1 MLSRLS
7 FKDVLTVFFG
17 LNFNVEKRANVHN
30 FKKTTFAQIIK
41 MNPKHLPQS
50 ILKNLGIENLNEMQ
64 EVAQDAILHD
74 NNILLLSPTGS
85 GKTLAFLLPVLEL
98 LNPEFLS
105 VQCLILVPSRELG
118 LQIEQVW
125 KKMGTDY
132 KINVCYG
139 GHSIDTEIKNLS
151 NPPAVLIGTPGRIA
165 DHIERGTFRLDKIQ
179 TMVLDEFDK
188 SLQLGFHEQMSFI
201 IGKLPKLNKR
211 VLVSATSDIEIPKY
225 TRVINPTILDFIPEE
240 DEAASNLSMKM
251 VVSKDKDKLTSLF
264 NLICSLKSEAAIVFC
279 NHRDAAERISDTLNE
294 KGIYATYY
302 HGGMDQDERERA
314 LIQFRNGSM
323 SYLITTDLAARGL
336 DIPEMN
342 HVIHYHLPSKADEF
356 THRNGRTARMLASG
370 TAYIVV
376 NDSEKKMDYIDYSI
390 PVLNVEAPKSL
401 PKPPQYQTIY
411 ISGGKKN
418 KLNKIDIVGF
428 FSQKGKLEKGDLGL
442 IEVKD
447 FISFAAVKFNKVK
460 DLLHVIKDEKMK
472 GKKFKIE
479 VARKVIKKVEE

>member
-1 MLSRLS
+1 MY
-7 FKDVLTVFFG
+7 K
-17 LNFNVEKRANVHN
+17 
-30 FKKTTFAQIIK
+30 
-41 MNPKHLPQS
+41 NPHSNNL
-50 ILKNLGIENLNEMQ
+50 LLNLGIESLNEMQ
-64 EVAQDAILHD
+64 EIAQETILNDA
-74 NNILLLSPTGS
+74 NVLLLSPTGS
-85 GKTLAFLLPVLEL
+85 GKTLAFLLPVFQL
-98 LNPEFLS
+98 LQPEIKS

-132 KINVCYG
+132 KVNSCYG

-165 DHIERGTFRLDKIQ
+165 DHLERETFKVNEIQ
-179 TMVLDEFDK
+179 TLILDEFDK
-188 SLQLGFHEQMSFI
+188 SLQLGFHEQMKFI
-201 IGKLPKLNKR
+201 ISKLTKLNKR

-225 TRVINPTILDFIPEE
+225 TGVSHPTVLDFIPTEE
-240 DEAASNLSMKM
+240 ENSNLSLKM
-251 VVSKDKDKLTSLF
+251 VISKEKDKINSLF
-264 NLICSLKSEAAIVFC
+264 KLICSLKSQSAIVFC
-279 NHRDAAERISDTLNE
+279 NHRDAAERISDTLCE

-314 LIQFRNGSM
+314 LIQFRNGSV

-336 DIPEMN
+336 DIPEMK
-342 HVIHYHLPSKADEF
+342 HVIHYHLPSKEDEF

-370 TAYIVV
+370 TAYILIHE
-376 NDSEKKMDYIDYSI
+376 SEKKMEYLDYGM
-390 PVLNVEAPKSL
+390 PVLNVENATTL
-401 PKPPQYQTIY
+401 PKPPEFQTIY

-428 FSQKGKLEKGDLGL
+428 FSQKGKLDKSDLGL

-447 FISFAAVKFNKVK
+447 FISFAAVKAKKVK
-460 DLLHVIKDEKMK
+460 EFLANIRDEKMK

-479 VARKVIKKVEE
+479 IARKVIKKEEE

>member
-1 MLSRLS
+1 MKNKQYS
-7 FKDVLTVFFG
+7 
-17 LNFNVEKRANVHN
+17 NN
-30 FKKTTFAQIIK
+30 
-41 MNPKHLPQS
+41 
-50 ILKNLGIENLNEMQ
+50 ILLNLGIENLNEMQ
-64 EVAQDAILHD
+64 IAAQETILND
-74 NNILLLSPTGS
+74 NNVLLLSPTGS
-85 GKTLAFLLPVLEL
+85 GKTLAFLLPIFEL
-98 LNPEFLS
+98 LQSEIS
-105 VQCLILVPSRELG
+105 GVQCLILVPSRELG

-132 KINVCYG
+132 KVNVCYG

-165 DHIERGTFRLDKIQ
+165 DHIDRGTFKTEKIL
-179 TMVLDEFDK
+179 TLILDEFDK

-201 IGKLPKLNKR
+201 ISRLSKLNKR
-211 VLVSATSDIEIPKY
+211 ILVSATSGIEIPKY
-225 TRVINPTILDFIPEE
+225 TRVVNPTVLDFIPSEE
-240 DEAASNLSMKM
+240 EKINLAMKM
-251 VVSKDKDKLTSLF
+251 VVSKDKDKIGSLF
-264 NLICSLKSEAAIVFC
+264 NLICSLKSESALIFC
-279 NHRDAAERISDTLNE
+279 NHRNAAERISDTLNE

-314 LIQFRNGSM
+314 LIQFRNGSV

-336 DIPEMN
+336 DIPEMK
-342 HVIHYHLPSKADEF
+342 HVIHYHLPSKEDEF

-370 TAYIVV
+370 TAYIISHE
-376 NDSEKKMDYIDYSI
+376 SEKKMEYIDCNML
-390 PVLNVEAPKSL
+390 VLKVDSATTL
-401 PKPPQYQTIY
+401 PKPPQFQTIY

-428 FSQKGKLEKGDLGL
+428 FSQKGKLEKEDLGL

-460 DLLHVIKDEKMK
+460 DLLSNIHDEKMK

-479 VARKVIKKVEE
+479 VARKVVKKEEDTKNDKY

>member
-1 MLSRLS
+1 M
-7 FKDVLTVFFG
+7 K
-17 LNFNVEKRANVHN
+17 N
-30 FKKTTFAQIIK
+30 
-41 MNPKHLPQS
+41 KHHSNNL
-50 ILKNLGIENLNEMQ
+50 LLNLGIESLNEMQ
-64 EVAQDAILHD
+64 IAAQETILND
-74 NNILLLSPTGS
+74 SNVLLLSPTGS
-85 GKTLAFLLPVLEL
+85 GKTLAFLLPIFETLE
-98 LNPEFLS
+98 PEIKG
-105 VQCLILVPSRELG
+105 VQCLILVPSRELA

-132 KINVCYG
+132 KVNVCYG

-151 NPPAVLIGTPGRIA
+151 NPPAILIGTPGRIA
-165 DHIERGTFRLDKIQ
+165 DHIDRATFKTDKIQ
-179 TMVLDEFDK
+179 TLILDEFDK
-188 SLQLGFHEQMSFI
+188 SLQLGFHEEMSFI
-201 IGKLPKLNKR
+201 IGKLTKLNKR
-211 VLVSATSDIEIPKY
+211 VLVSATSGIEIPKY
-225 TRVINPTILDFIPEE
+225 TRVVNPTVLDFIPTEE
-240 DEAASNLSMKM
+240 EKVNLTMKM
-251 VVSKDKDKLTSLF
+251 VVSKEKDKIGSLF
-264 NLICSLKSEAAIVFC
+264 NLICSLKSQSALIFC

-314 LIQFRNGSM
+314 LIQFRNGSV

-342 HVIHYHLPSKADEF
+342 HVIHYHLPSKEDEF

-370 TAYIVV
+370 TAYILIHE
-376 NDSEKKMDYIDYSI
+376 SEKKLDYIDYNM
-390 PVLNVEAPKSL
+390 PVLKVDSATTL
-401 PKPPQYQTIY
+401 PKPPEFQTIY

-447 FISFAAVKFNKVK
+447 FISFAAVKSKKVK
-460 DLLHVIKDEKMK
+460 DLLVAIRDEKMK

>member
-1 MLSRLS
+1 
-7 FKDVLTVFFG
+7 
-17 LNFNVEKRANVHN
+17 
-30 FKKTTFAQIIK
+30 
-41 MNPKHLPQS
+41 MNSKHLPQN
-50 ILKNLGIENLNEMQ
+50 ILKNLGITQLNEMQ
-64 EVAQDAILHD
+64 DRAQDAILHD

-85 GKTLAFLLPVLEL
+85 GKTLAFLLPILEL
-98 LNPEFLS
+98 LQPEILS

-132 KINVCYG
+132 KVNVCYG
-139 GHSIDTEIKNLS
+139 GHAIDTEIKNLS

-165 DHIERGTFRLDKIQ
+165 DHIDRGTFRLDKIQ

-201 IGKLPKLNKR
+201 IGKLSKLNKR
-211 VLVSATSDIEIPKY
+211 ILVSATSDIEIPKY
-225 TRVINPTILDFIPEE
+225 TRVVNPTILDFIPENE
-240 DEAASNLSMKM
+240 EESNLAMKL
-251 VVSKDKDKLTSLF
+251 VVSKEKDKIGSLF
-264 NLICSLKSEAAIVFC
+264 QLICSLKSEAAIVFC

-294 KGIYATYY
+294 KGIYSTYY

-314 LIQFRNGSM
+314 LIQFRNGSV

-342 HVIHYHLPSKADEF
+342 HVIHYHLPLKEDEF
-356 THRNGRTARMLASG
+356 THRNGRTARMTASG
-370 TAYIVV
+370 TAYVIAH
-376 NDSEKKMDYIDYSI
+376 DSEKKMEYLDYGMDVYQLPTSL
-390 PVLNVEAPKSL
+390 VL
-401 PKPPQYQTIY
+401 PKPPLYQTIY
-411 ISGGKKN
+411 VSGGKKN

-460 DLLHVIKDEKMK
+460 DLLHNIRDEKMK

-479 VARKVIKKVEE
+479 VARKVIK

>member
-1 MLSRLS
+1 
-7 FKDVLTVFFG
+7 
-17 LNFNVEKRANVHN
+17 
-30 FKKTTFAQIIK
+30 
-41 MNPKHLPQS
+41 MNNNKHS
-50 ILKNLGIENLNEMQ
+50 NNILLNLGIESLNEMQ
-64 EVAQDAILHD
+64 EVAQDSILND
-74 NNILLLSPTGS
+74 SNVLLLSPTGS
-85 GKTLAFLLPVLEL
+85 GKTLAFLLPIFEMLQE
-98 LNPEFLS
+98 NISS

-125 KKMGTDY
+125 KKMGTSY
-132 KINVCYG
+132 KVNVCYG

-165 DHIERGTFRLDKIQ
+165 DHIDRGTFNVDAIQ
-179 TMVLDEFDK
+179 TLILDEFDK

-201 IGKLPKLNKR
+201 INRLPKLNKR

-225 TRVINPTILDFIPEE
+225 TRVINPTILDFIPSEE
-240 DEAASNLSMKM
+240 EKTNLSMKM
-251 VVSKDKDKLTSLF
+251 IVSKDKDKISSLF
-264 NLICSLKSEAAIVFC
+264 NLICSLKSESAIIFC

-314 LIQFRNGSM
+314 LIQFRNGSV

-336 DIPEMN
+336 DIPEMK
-342 HVIHYHLPSKADEF
+342 HVIHYHLPSKEDEF

-370 TAYIVV
+370 TSYILIHE
-376 NDSEKKMDYIDYSI
+376 SEKKLDYIDYKM
-390 PVLNVEAPKSL
+390 PVLNVENSTSL
-401 PKPPQYQTIY
+401 PKAPEFQTIY
-411 ISGGKKN
+411 ISGGKKT

-447 FISFAAVKFNKVK
+447 FISFAAVKSKKVN
-460 DLLHVIKDEKMK
+460 DLLKNVRDEKMK

-479 VARKVIKKVEE
+479 VARKVIKKEEEK

>member
-1 MLSRLS
+1 
-7 FKDVLTVFFG
+7 
-17 LNFNVEKRANVHN
+17 
-30 FKKTTFAQIIK
+30 
-41 MNPKHLPQS
+41 MNNNPHSTNL
-50 ILKNLGIENLNEMQ
+50 LLNLGIESLNQMQ
-64 EVAQDAILHD
+64 EMAQVAILND
-74 NNILLLSPTGS
+74 ANILLLSPTGS
-85 GKTLAFLLPVLEL
+85 GKTLAFLLPIFEMLQ
-98 LNPEFLS
+98 PEINV

-125 KKMGTDY
+125 KKMGTDF
-132 KINVCYG
+132 KVNVCYG

-165 DHIERGTFRLDKIQ
+165 DHIERGTFKMDAIQ
-179 TMVLDEFDK
+179 TLVLDEFDK

-201 IGKLPKLNKR
+201 ISKLNKLNKR

-225 TRVINPTILDFIPEE
+225 THVVNPTVLDFIPTEE
-240 DEAASNLSMKM
+240 SNSNLTLKM
-251 VVSKDKDKLTSLF
+251 VVSKEKDKINTLF
-264 NLICSLKSEAAIVFC
+264 NLICSLKSQSAIIFC

-294 KGIYATYY
+294 KGIFSNYY

-314 LIQFRNGSM
+314 LIQFRNGSI
-323 SYLITTDLAARGL
+323 SYLVTTDLAARGL

-342 HVIHYHLPSKADEF
+342 HVIHYHLPSKEDEF

-370 TAYIVV
+370 TAYIVAHE
-376 NDSEKKMDYIDYSI
+376 SEKKMDYIDYKTSI
-390 PVLNVEAPKSL
+390 LNIETATTL
-401 PKPPQYQTIY
+401 PKAPEFQTIY
-411 ISGGKKN
+411 VSGGKKN

-447 FISFAAVKFNKVK
+447 FISFAAVKSKKVK
-460 DLLHVIKDEKMK
+460 EFLGNIRDEKMK

-479 VARKVIKKVEE
+479 VARKVVKKEE

>member
-1 MLSRLS
+1 M
-7 FKDVLTVFFG
+7 
-17 LNFNVEKRANVHN
+17 N
-30 FKKTTFAQIIK
+30 KKHHS
-41 MNPKHLPQS
+41 NN
-50 ILKNLGIENLNEMQ
+50 ILVNLGIESLNEMQ
-64 EVAQDAILHD
+64 EAAQDVILND
-74 NNILLLSPTGS
+74 NNVLLLSPTGS
-85 GKTLAFLLPVLEL
+85 GKTLAFLLPIFEMLQ
-98 LNPEFLS
+98 PEILS

-132 KINVCYG
+132 KVNVCYG

-165 DHIERGTFRLDKIQ
+165 DHIDRGTFRLDKIQ
-179 TMVLDEFDK
+179 TLILDEFDK

-201 IGKLPKLNKR
+201 IGKLSKLNKR

-225 TRVINPTILDFIPEE
+225 TRVVNPTILDFIPAEE
-240 DEAASNLSMKM
+240 EQESNLITKM
-251 VVSKDKDKLTSLF
+251 VVSKEKDKLGSLF
-264 NLICSLKSEAAIVFC
+264 NLICSLKSQQAIVFC

-294 KGIYATYY
+294 KGIYSTYY
-302 HGGMDQDERERA
+302 HGGMDQEERERS

-336 DIPEMN
+336 DIPEMK
-342 HVIHYHLPSKADEF
+342 HVIHYHLPLKQDEF
-356 THRNGRTARMLASG
+356 THRNGRTARMQASG
-370 TAYIVV
+370 TAYLIV
-376 NDSEKKMDYIDYSI
+376 NESEKKLDYVDYGM
-390 PVLNVEAPKSL
+390 PVLNVENSTAL
-401 PKPPQYQTIY
+401 PKPPEFQTIY

-460 DLLHVIKDEKMK
+460 DLLHNVKDEKMK

-479 VARKVIKKVEE
+479 VARKVIKKEEE

>member
-1 MLSRLS
+1 
-7 FKDVLTVFFG
+7 
-17 LNFNVEKRANVHN
+17 
-30 FKKTTFAQIIK
+30 
-41 MNPKHLPQS
+41 MNNNHHSTNL
-50 ILKNLGIENLNEMQ
+50 LLNLGIERLNEMQ
-64 EVAQDAILHD
+64 EAAQEAILE
-74 NNILLLSPTGS
+74 NNNTLLLSPTGS
-85 GKTLAFLLPVLEL
+85 GKTLAFLLPIFEILQ
-98 LNPEFLS
+98 PEILS
-105 VQCLILVPSRELG
+105 VQCLIIVPSRELG

-125 KKMGTDY
+125 KKMGTGY
-132 KINVCYG
+132 KANVCYG

-151 NPPAVLIGTPGRIA
+151 NPPAVLIGTPGRLA
-165 DHIERGTFRLDKIQ
+165 DHIERETFRTDKIQ
-179 TMVLDEFDK
+179 TLVLDEFDK
-188 SLQLGFHEQMSFI
+188 SLQLGFHEEMSYI
-201 IGKLPKLNKR
+201 IARLPKLNKR

-225 TRVINPTILDFIPEE
+225 TRVVNPEILDFIPKNEE
-240 DEAASNLSMKM
+240 KTNLSMKM
-251 VVSKDKDKLTSLF
+251 VVSKEKDKINTLF
-264 NLICSLKSEAAIVFC
+264 NLICSLKSQSAIIFC

-314 LIQFRNGSM
+314 LIQFRNGSV

-336 DIPEMN
+336 DIPEMK
-342 HVIHYHLPSKADEF
+342 HVIHYHLPSKEDEF

-370 TAYIVV
+370 TAYILAHE
-376 NDSEKKMDYIDYSI
+376 SEKKLDYIDYGMPI
-390 PVLNVEAPKSL
+390 LNVENSNSL
-401 PKPPQYQTIY
+401 PKPPEFQTIY

-460 DLLHVIKDEKMK
+460 DLLNNIREEKMK

-479 VARKVIKKVEE
+479 VARKVVKKEE

>member
-1 MLSRLS
+1 MNTKQSATTILS
-7 FKDVLTVFFG
+7 
-17 LNFNVEKRANVHN
+17 
-30 FKKTTFAQIIK
+30 
-41 MNPKHLPQS
+41 
-50 ILKNLGIENLNEMQ
+50 NLGITSWNEMQ
-64 EVAQDAILHD
+64 EVAHDTILNE
-74 NNILLLSPTGS
+74 NNTLLLSPTGS
-85 GKTLAFLLPVLEL
+85 GKTLAFLLPVFEL
-98 LNPEFLS
+98 LQAKIMS

-125 KKMGTDY
+125 KKMGTSY
-132 KINVCYG
+132 KVNTCYG
-139 GHSIDTEIKNLS
+139 GHSIETEIKNLS

-165 DHIERGTFRLDKIQ
+165 DHIDRATFRLDKIQ
-179 TMVLDEFDK
+179 TIVLDEFDK
-188 SLQLGFHEQMSFI
+188 SLQLGFHEQMSYI
-201 IGKLPKLNKR
+201 IGQLTKVNKR

-225 TRVINPTILDFIPEE
+225 TRVVNPVVLDFIPEE
-240 DEAASNLSMKM
+240 EAVSNLSMKL
-251 VVSKDKDKLTSLF
+251 VLSKEKDKINTLF
-264 NLICSLKSEAAIVFC
+264 QLICSLKSEAAIVFC

-302 HGGMDQDERERA
+302 HGGMDQEERERA

-336 DIPEMN
+336 DIPEMK
-342 HVIHYHLPSKADEF
+342 HVIHYHLPAKEDEF
-356 THRNGRTARMLASG
+356 THRNGRTARMQASG
-370 TAYIVV
+370 TAYIVAHE
-376 NDSEKKMDYIDYSI
+376 SEKKLDYLDYSME
-390 PVLNVEAPKSL
+390 VLVVDQAKAL
-401 PKPPQYQTIY
+401 PKPPQFQTIY

-460 DLLHVIKDEKMK
+460 DLLHAIKDEKMK

-479 VARKVIKKVEE
+479 VARKVIKKEEE

>member
-1 MLSRLS
+1 MQVAAQETILS
-7 FKDVLTVFFG
+7 
-17 LNFNVEKRANVHN
+17 
-30 FKKTTFAQIIK
+30 
-41 MNPKHLPQS
+41 
-50 ILKNLGIENLNEMQ
+50 
-64 EVAQDAILHD
+64 D

-85 GKTLAFLLPVLEL
+85 GKTLAFLLPIFEMLK
-98 LNPEFLS
+98 PEILS

-132 KINVCYG
+132 KVNVCYG
-139 GHSIDTEIKNLS
+139 GHSIETEIKNLS

-165 DHIERGTFRLDKIQ
+165 DHIDRGTFRLDKIE
-179 TMVLDEFDK
+179 TLILDEFDK

-201 IGKLPKLNKR
+201 IGKLSKLNKR

-225 TRVINPTILDFIPEE
+225 TRVVNPTILDFIPNEE
-240 DEAASNLSMKM
+240 EVSNLSTKM
-251 VVSKDKDKLTSLF
+251 IISKEKDKMGSLF
-264 NLICSLKSEAAIVFC
+264 NLICSLKSQSAIVFC

-294 KGIYATYY
+294 KGIYAVYY

-314 LIQFRNGSM
+314 LIQFRNGSV

-336 DIPEMN
+336 DIPEMK
-342 HVIHYHLPSKADEF
+342 HVIHYHLPLKEDEF
-356 THRNGRTARMLASG
+356 THRNGRTARMQASG
-370 TAYIVV
+370 TAYLIV
-376 NDSEKKMDYIDYSI
+376 NESEKKLDYVDYGME
-390 PVLNVEAPKSL
+390 VLKVENATTL
-401 PKPPQYQTIY
+401 PKPPEFQTIY

-418 KLNKIDIVGF
+418 KLNKIDVMGF

-460 DLLHVIKDEKMK
+460 DLLHNIKDEKMK

-479 VARKVIKKVEE
+479 VARKVIKKEED